1 MRKLEDLV
9 GGDYF
14 LLVSTFCS
22 HPNVTR
28 LVFVLTRCPTTTHK
42 LWGTLNL
49 LPRLVLASAPQQ
61 DLWSPYFYVTNFVC
75 LHS

>member
-1 MRKLEDLV
+1 MRKLEDLI

-49 LPRLVLASAPQQ
+49 LP
-61 DLWSPYFYVTNFVC
+61 
-75 LHS
+75 